1 MSSLTLKITPSG
13 VRGIVGESL
22 TPQLTTAF
30 AAAFG
35 SYCGGGPVLVGGD
48 EGPALEMLRQA
59 AFAGLLSVGSPP
71 VDLGLL
77 PLPALMLAVRQTR
90 ARGALCISGPR
101 GARAGNTWG
110 DVWGAGELAS
120 PEPVRGRSGAAS
132 AGLRT
137 MESEAAPAGWS
148 TLRFLGSDGSVLRS
162 NQAAELTDL
171 YHQGVLSRVPAHQI
185 PALGRDEGAV
195 ARHRAVVLAAVDAA
209 AIAARRF
216 RVVIDPSGGSAAPAT
231 RGLLAALGCQVLAPP
246 DLSAGGAATAV
257 QELGAD
263 LGLVQD
269 ADGAR
274 LALIDERGESLL
286 EDATLAIVV
295 DHWLRREPGPV
306 VVSVPTSHLVD
317 AAAALRHGT
326 VSRTRVGENHVLD
339 RMRELDAAIGGEGD
353 GGVIVAP
360 VNPCRD
366 SLVALALVLEA
377 LATEQAPLSK
387 RFAYLRTRALL
398 RETLL
403 CPPREVAPALR
414 WLRQVYQGTDID
426 LTDGVK
432 VSWGDRWLH
441 ARPSHSEPVIRLT
454 AEARTRAD
462 AQALLSQALEHLS
475 PQG

>member
-1 MSSLTLKITPSG
+1 MPALTLKITPSG

-35 SYCGGGPVLVGGD
+35 NYCGAGPVLVGGD
-48 EGPALEMLRQA
+48 AGPALEMLRQA

-71 VDLGLL
+71 VDLGLV

-101 GARAGNTWG
+101 G
-110 DVWGAGELAS
+110 
-120 PEPVRGRSGAAS
+120 RSGSLWGIGTTGWEQTGAS
-132 AGLRT
+132 AL
-137 MESEAAPAGWS
+137 PGWS
-148 TLRFLGSDGSVLRS
+148 SLRFLGADGSVLRT

-171 YHQGVLSRVPAHQI
+171 YHQGVFSRVSAEQI
-185 PALGRDEGAV
+185 PPLHRDDGAV
-195 ARHRAVVLAAVDAA
+195 ARHRAVVLSAVDAA
-209 AIAARRF
+209 AIAARHF
-216 RVVIDPSGGSAAPAT
+216 RVVIDPAGGSAAAAT
-231 RGLLAALGCQVLAPP
+231 RALLAALGCQVLAPP
-246 DLSAGGAATAV
+246 EQSAGAAAAAV
-257 QELGAD
+257 PALGAD

-274 LALIDERGESLL
+274 LALIDERGEPLL
-286 EDATLAIVV
+286 EDATLAIAV
-295 DHWLRREPGPV
+295 DHWLRRQPGPV

-317 AAAALRHGT
+317 AAAALRGGK
-326 VSRTRVGENHVLD
+326 VARTRVGETQVLD
-339 RMRELDAAIGGEGD
+339 HMRELDAAIGGEGD

-377 LATEQAPLSK
+377 LAGERAPLSK
-387 RFAYLRTRALL
+387 RFPYLRTRALL

-414 WLRQVYQGTDID
+414 WLRQIYRGADMD
-426 LTDGVK
+426 LTDGLK

-454 AEARTRAD
+454 AEAPTRTG